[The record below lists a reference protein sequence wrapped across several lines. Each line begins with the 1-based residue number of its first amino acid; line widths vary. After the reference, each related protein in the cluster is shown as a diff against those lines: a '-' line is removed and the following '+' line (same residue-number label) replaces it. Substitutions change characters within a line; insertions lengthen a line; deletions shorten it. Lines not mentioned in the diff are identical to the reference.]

1 MGYEIPENAQKF
13 LTLYKEA
20 KDKRNLKAQYE
31 LANYYAGSKDET
43 LRKKAYPLYKKA
55 AEKGYTEAVFGLG
68 VCYEFGIGIKQDFL
82 KAMLQYRRVDI
93 SVTNDIMTNPDPIG
107 EAESRRLQ
115 EIMADEEAY
124 AEFEAYL
131 NENVRETDV
140 LETDIALAETGDRK
154 AMHRMGC
161 RYLDGKG
168 VDKDEEKALELL
180 KQSAEQGC
188 DEAIM
193 KLVDYYRLKHDL
205 KKATRW
211 YRQYAAERIK
221 WRNRRLG
228 W

>member
-1 MGYEIPENAQKF
+1 MGYEISENAQKF

-55 AEKGYTEAVFGLG
+55 AEKGYTEALFGLG

-124 AEFEAYL
+124 AEFEAFL
-131 NENVRETDV
+131 NEDVRETDV
-140 LETDIALAETGDRK
+140 LETDIALAEAGNSK
-154 AMHRMGC
+154 ALHRMGC

-193 KLVDYYRLKHDL
+193 KLVDYYRLKHEL
-205 KKATRW
+205 KEATRW
-211 YRQYAAERIK
+211 YRQYATERIK